1 MVNTHSSFTG
11 SKARQIMRTFT
22 DTSRDFGERIAETED
37 RLLGE
42 TACSAR
48 DADTEILVAVHHH
61 TVVRL
66 DEEVGH
72 ARGNIREQPG
82 GIAAT
87 QETERELLCLGNCWR
102 HGSAYPIKSALP
114 RTR

>member
-1 MVNTHSSFTG
+1 
-11 SKARQIMRTFT
+11 MRTFA
-22 DTSRDFGERIAETED
+22 DTSRNFGKRIAETED

-42 TACSAR
+42 TACAAR

-82 GIAAT
+82 GIASIQKPSVSCFAS
-87 QETERELLCLGNCWR
+87 
-102 HGSAYPIKSALP
+102 GSAGVTDLL
-114 RTR
+114 TR